1 MPLRPAT
8 AIVLD
13 FFSGTT
19 TAPARSALTV
29 DIEGSAGLP
38 LRLPGPREHTPRG
51 PAPPSFSDCF
61 IRSKEKAN
69 LISQT
74 GLYLCRQRP
83 EFILS
88 LPKDSHTL
96 GAC

>member
-1 MPLRPAT
+1 MAVDEPGIEGLNVPMWRGAPSPANCIKRQT
-8 AIVLD
+8 PAGKPAPCR
-13 FFSGTT
+13 SRRTRAG
-19 TAPARSALTV
+19 APAPHSRQ
-29 DIEGSAGLP
+29 
-38 LRLPGPREHTPRG
+38 
-51 PAPPSFSDCF
+51 
-61 IRSKEKAN
+61 KEKAN

-96 GAC
+96 GACSTIGLT